1 MTVVRRI
8 EIQNFRGIE
17 ALHWCPSEGLNCLI
31 GAGDSGKTTILD
43 AIDWCLGARRN
54 ISVTDADFH
63 MVDVSKPIVIRIV
76 LGKLNDALKNVDI
89 YGDFL
94 RGYDA
99 GSDTLEEEPAT
110 GLETALWL
118 HMEVHED
125 LEPVWSLHSS
135 RAATKGL
142 ERNLKWRDREMLA
155 PLRLGTAGDSNLS
168 WRRGSLLNRLS
179 EETPDASSAL
189 SSAAR
194 DARNAFGTSAQ
205 AQMKEALDVVDLA
218 AKDLGINL
226 GRGAT
231 AMLDVHAASFGS
243 GTVSLHSEIGIPSR
257 NMGMGSKRLLLAGM
271 QKHASARSPITLV
284 DELELGLEPHRQIR
298 FLMSLGSKDEVPTG
312 QVFATSHSP
321 TVLQELTHKQL
332 WVVRP
337 SQAGV
342 ATAVHAIPSE
352 TQGLLRSNPSA
363 FLAKSIVI
371 CEGKTEVGFLRGLNR
386 WRIAA
391 NFPSMEAMGVALLDA
406 DGGDP
411 DRPFRHAQA
420 LIALGY
426 RVSAFMDSD
435 VPLNVNSINDLNSAG
450 GRLFQWKYGFSIEDA
465 IFDASPPEVVEK
477 ILHFALQENLRDTL
491 VSKVHSASSG
501 SMTFDSAMQSAEH
514 KTLAHDQKMILAK
527 AAGGK
532 KGWFKNVAK
541 MEGLIVT
548 VIQPNVQSLAPD
560 FQIALR
566 SMWEWVDL

>member
-1 MTVVRRI
+1 
-8 EIQNFRGIE
+8 
-17 ALHWCPSEGLNCLI
+17 
-31 GAGDSGKTTILD
+31 
-43 AIDWCLGARRN
+43 
-54 ISVTDADFH
+54 
-63 MVDVSKPIVIRIV
+63 MVDVSKPVVIRIV
-76 LGKLNDALKNVDI
+76 LGKLNDALKNVEV

-99 GSDTLEEEPAT
+99 GSDTLEEEPAI

-118 HMEVHED
+118 HMEIHED

-135 RAATKGL
+135 RAAAKGL
-142 ERNLKWRDREMLA
+142 ERNLKWRDREKLA

-226 GRGAT
+226 GKGAT

-243 GTVSLHSEIGIPSR
+243 GTVSLHSEIGIPTR

-271 QKHASARSPITLV
+271 QKHASARSPVTLV
-284 DELELGLEPHRQIR
+284 DEIELGLEPHRQIR

-337 SQAGV
+337 GQAGS
-342 ATAVHAIPSE
+342 ATSVRALPSE

-363 FLAKSIVI
+363 FLATSIVI
-371 CEGKTEVGFLRGLNR
+371 CEGKTEVGFFRGLNR
-386 WRIAA
+386 WRIALSQA
-391 NFPSMEAMGVALLDA
+391 SMEAMGVALLDA

-426 RVSAFMDSD
+426 RVSVFMDSD
-435 VPLNVNSINDLNSAG
+435 VPLNESSIAALAAAG
-450 GRLFQWKYGFSIEDA
+450 GTLFRWKDGFSIEDA
-465 IFDASPPEVVEK
+465 IFDASPPEVTAQ
-477 ILHFALQENLRDTL
+477 ILNFALEENSRDLL
-491 VSKVHSASSG
+491 VSKVNAASGG
-501 SMTFDSAMQSAEH
+501 SMTLDSSLKASVD
-514 KTLAHDQKMILAK
+514 KTLTYDQKMILAK
-527 AAGGK
+527 AAGGS
-532 KGWFKNVAK
+532 KGWFKNVTK
-541 MEGLIVT
+541 MEELV
-548 VIQPNVQSLAPD
+548 VRVLRPNVESLGAD
-560 FQIALR
+560 FQSVLHA
-566 SMWEWVDL
+566 MWVWVDL